1 MAEITLTI
9 NNRNY
14 DIACDDGHEDH
25 LRRLG
30 AYVDRR
36 VNDLA
41 AAVGQIGE
49 PRLLVM
55 ASLLIADEL
64 HEAMS
69 KLGSGENGAIEN
81 GATKNGDGDANGEVI
96 AAFEEREVEVAEALE
111 ACAQR
116 LERIAATLGT
126 S

>member
-30 AYVDRR
+30 AYVDQR

-55 ASLLIADEL
+55 ASLLIADEM

-69 KLGSGENGAIEN
+69 KLAPAENGAAKTGN
-81 GATKNGDGDANGEVI
+81 GDANGAVI

-116 LERIAATLGT
+116 LERIAATLVT

>member
-14 DIACDDGHEDH
+14 DIACDDGHEEH

-30 AYVDRR
+30 AYVDQR

-69 KLGSGENGAIEN
+69 KLGAAGNGN
-81 GATKNGDGDANGEVI
+81 GNGDANGAVI

-116 LERIAATLGT
+116 LERIAATLAT
-126 S
+126 T

>member
-1 MAEITLTI
+1 MATITLTI

-30 AYVDRR
+30 ADVDRR

-69 KLGSGENGAIEN
+69 NGVSA
-81 GATKNGDGDANGEVI
+81 GNGDAEANGEVI
-96 AAFEEREVEVAEALE
+96 AAFEEMVKKLV
-111 ACAQR
+111 
-116 LERIAATLGT
+116 
-126 S
+126 

>member
-14 DIACDDGHEDH
+14 EIACDDGHEDH

-30 AYVDRR
+30 AYVDQR

-69 KLGSGENGAIEN
+69 KLGPANNGNGEANGA
-81 GATKNGDGDANGEVI
+81 VI

-116 LERIAATLGT
+116 LERIAATLVAT
-126 S
+126 

>member
-14 DIACDDGHEDH
+14 DIACDDGHEEH

-30 AYVDRR
+30 AYVDQR

-69 KLGSGENGAIEN
+69 KLGAAGNGNGDDNGA
-81 GATKNGDGDANGEVI
+81 VI

-116 LERIAATLGT
+116 LERIAATLAT
-126 S
+126 T

>member
-9 NNRNY
+9 NNRTY
-14 DIACDDGHEDH
+14 DIACDDGHEEH

-30 AYVDRR
+30 AYVDQR

-69 KLGSGENGAIEN
+69 KLGAAGNG
-81 GATKNGDGDANGEVI
+81 NGDASGAVI

-116 LERIAATLGT
+116 LERIAATLAT
-126 S
+126 T

>member
-14 DIACDDGHEDH
+14 DITCDDGHEDH

-30 AYVDRR
+30 AYVDQR

-41 AAVGQIGE
+41 GAVGQVGE

-64 HEAMS
+64 HEAMN
-69 KLGSGENGAIEN
+69 KAGDTTNGGQMPT
-81 GATKNGDGDANGEVI
+81 GAADLSV
-96 AAFEEREVEVAEALE
+96 FEDREAQVADALE
-111 ACAQR
+111 ACAKR
-116 LERIAATLGT
+116 LENIAQSLA
-126 S
+126 SS

>member
-14 DIACDDGHEDH
+14 EIACDDGHEDH

-64 HEAMS
+64 HEAMN
-69 KLGSGENGAIEN
+69 KDAPAGNGNGE
-81 GATKNGDGDANGEVI
+81 ANGEVI

>member
-1 MAEITLTI
+1 VAEITLTI

-64 HEAMS
+64 HEAMNKAGPAS
-69 KLGSGENGAIEN
+69 
-81 GATKNGDGDANGEVI
+81 NGDGEANGEVI

>member
-30 AYVDRR
+30 AYVDQR

-69 KLGSGENGAIEN
+69 KLGSGR
-81 GATKNGDGDANGEVI
+81 NGDGEANGEVI

>member
-64 HEAMS
+64 HEAMNND
-69 KLGSGENGAIEN
+69 GQDG
-81 GATKNGDGDANGEVI
+81 NGDGEANGEVI

>member
-14 DIACDDGHEDH
+14 EITCDDGHEDH

-30 AYVDRR
+30 AYVDQR

-41 AAVGQIGE
+41 GAVGQVGE

-69 KLGSGENGAIEN
+69 KEVGA
-81 GATKNGDGDANGEVI
+81 GNGEAKTTE
-96 AAFEEREVEVAEALE
+96 AADLSVFEDREAQVADALE
-111 ACAQR
+111 ACAKR
-116 LERIAATLGT
+116 LENIAQSLA
-126 S
+126 SS

>member
-64 HEAMS
+64 HEAMNKDGLPGTS
-69 KLGSGENGAIEN
+69 
-81 GATKNGDGDANGEVI
+81 NGDGEANGEVI

>member
-1 MAEITLTI
+1 VAEITLTI

-69 KLGSGENGAIEN
+69 KLAP
-81 GATKNGDGDANGEVI
+81 AKNGEADANGAVI

-116 LERIAATLGT
+116 LERIAATLVAN
-126 S
+126 